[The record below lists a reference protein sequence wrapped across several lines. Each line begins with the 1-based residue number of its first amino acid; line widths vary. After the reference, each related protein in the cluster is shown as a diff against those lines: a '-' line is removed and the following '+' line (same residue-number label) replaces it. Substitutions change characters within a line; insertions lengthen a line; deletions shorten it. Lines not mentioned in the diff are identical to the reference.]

1 MSIDGRVAG
10 GSCQV
15 LVLAVRNVKVGLGVA
30 EFLRKTKVDDIDLVA
45 TLSNTH
51 QKVVGLDIAVD
62 EVARVD
68 VLDARDLLTISIS
81 AHI

>member
-1 MSIDGRVAG
+1 
-10 GSCQV
+10 
-15 LVLAVRNVKVGLGVA
+15 
-30 EFLRKTKVDDIDLVA
+30 
-45 TLSNTH
+45 
-51 QKVVGLDIAVD
+51 VD